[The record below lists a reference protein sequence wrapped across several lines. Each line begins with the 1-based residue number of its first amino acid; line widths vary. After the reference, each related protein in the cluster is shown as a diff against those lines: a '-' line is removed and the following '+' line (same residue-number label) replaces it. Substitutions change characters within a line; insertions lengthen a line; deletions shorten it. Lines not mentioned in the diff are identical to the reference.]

1 MNAANETGPG
11 KTVAREDASPALR
24 WPRDLA
30 DLWRSGLPFADTW
43 PFRHSAEGAAPIKV
57 EEYVEGDHLVV
68 KAEIP
73 GVDPERDIDVTVDD
87 GMLNIAAQRRL
98 STSEKSDQGYRS
110 EFSYGSFLRQI
121 RLPRGASPDVVSATY
136 KDGVLEI
143 RLPKPAEDAEAR
155 RIPVERG

>member
-1 MNAANETGPG
+1 MNAETEPG
-11 KTVAREDASPALR
+11 KTMARGNAAPAMR

-30 DLWRSGLPFADTW
+30 DLWNGWAFGDTW
-43 PFRHSAEGAAPIKV
+43 PFRDAPADAAAPIKV
-57 EEYVEGDHLVV
+57 EEYVEGEHLVV

-73 GVDPERDIDVTVDD
+73 GVDPDRDIEVTVDE
-87 GMLNIAAQRRL
+87 GMLTIAAQRRE

-110 EFSYGSFLRQI
+110 EFRYGSFLRQI
-121 RLPRGASPDVVSATY
+121 RLPKGASADVVSATY

-143 RLPKPAEDAEAR
+143 RLPKPGQESETK

>member
-1 MNAANETGPG
+1 MNAETAPG
-11 KTVAREDASPALR
+11 KSLAREDASPASR

-30 DLWRSGLPFADTW
+30 DLWNGTPFADTW
-43 PFRHSAEGAAPIKV
+43 PFRHSAEGATPIKV

-68 KAEIP
+68 KAEFP
-73 GVDPERDIDVTVDD
+73 GVDPERDIEVTVDD
-87 GMLNIAAQRRL
+87 GMLTIAAQRQE

-110 EFSYGSFLRQI
+110 EFRYGSFLRQI

-143 RLPKPAEDAEAR
+143 RLPKPAADAEAR

>member
-1 MNAANETGPG
+1 MNAETAPG
-11 KTVAREDASPALR
+11 KTPARENAAPAVR

-30 DLWRSGLPFADTW
+30 DLWSGLPFGDAW
-43 PFRHSAEGAAPIKV
+43 PFRHASAEGAAPIKV

-73 GVDPERDIDVTVDD
+73 GVDPERDIEVTVDD
-87 GMLNIAAQRRL
+87 GMLTISAQRRE

-110 EFSYGSFLRQI
+110 EFRYGSFLRQI
-121 RLPRGASPDVVSATY
+121 RLPKGASPDVVSATY

-155 RIPVERG
+155 RIPIERG

>member
-1 MNAANETGPG
+1 MNAETAPG
-11 KTVAREDASPALR
+11 KSPAKEEASPVSR

-30 DLWRSGLPFADTW
+30 DLWNGMPFADTW

-73 GVDPERDIDVTVDD
+73 GVDPERDIEVTVDD
-87 GMLNIAAQRRL
+87 GMLTIAAQRQER
-98 STSEKSDQGYRS
+98 TSEKSDQGYRS
-110 EFSYGSFLRQI
+110 EFRYGSFLRQI
-121 RLPRGASPDVVSATY
+121 RLPKGASPDVVSATY

-155 RIPVERG
+155 RIPIERG